1 MKSFNKLSIAAKI
14 WLSIGVFVVGFVF
27 STVRG
32 QLQGL
37 SSERELQI
45 ASEALFPAE
54 QGSQDAESAFERAV
68 KGFSDAGLKQ
78 DVSGLQRAT
87 QDGQS
92 ALNSLNAVASA
103 ADLPAERVAE
113 TRKLISSVADFLAE
127 ARLTYGGIVSN
138 PPSMTPDTQ
147 RRIRELAA
155 RGDALKTSLQRE
167 SDALSR
173 DLHECLSAM
182 QTTSAHDRSIALV
195 LFGSTLAIAFAI
207 VSLTVRRSITG
218 PIVRVINGLQS
229 SADLAAGT
237 ADQMSQSGQVVSRDA
252 HEQAACLQETSA
264 SLKDIASTTHQN
276 SERASHADGLMSQAR
291 ETVHHAMDA
300 MEKMSGSM
308 HEIST
313 SSREV
318 ATVLKSLDEISF
330 NTNILA
336 LNAAVE
342 AARAGEAGA
351 GFSVVADEVRSRARR
366 AAEAARRSADILE
379 KTIGHVNA
387 GVEFVE
393 LAHNAFKQVSATID
407 TSSQVVTEIASNSQ
421 TQARGVE
428 IIGQAISRMEGVT
441 QNNALNAQKTA
452 QSAADVTTQVQ
463 TTRKHLTQLVDV
475 VGLRRRC

>member
-1 MKSFNKLSIAAKI
+1 MNSINKLSIAAKI
-14 WLSIGVFVVGFVF
+14 WLSIGVFVLGFVF
-27 STVRG
+27 STLKG

-37 SSERELQI
+37 DSERELHI
-45 ASEALFPAE
+45 ASEALFPAA
-54 QGSQDAESAFERAV
+54 QGTEEAESSFQRAV
-68 KGFSDAGLKQ
+68 KGFSDAVLTH
-78 DVSGLQRAT
+78 DASALQRAT

-92 ALNSLNAVASA
+92 ALNNLNAIVSV
-103 ADLPAERVAE
+103 ADLPAERTVEA
-113 TRKLISSVADFLAE
+113 RKLISSIGDFLAD
-127 ARLTYGGIVSN
+127 AQNNYGGIVTN
-138 PPSMTPDTQ
+138 PASLTPDTE

-155 RGDALKTSLQRE
+155 RADTLKASLQRE
-167 SDALSR
+167 KDTFSR
-173 DLHECLSAM
+173 DLQEHLHAI
-182 QTTSAHDRSIALV
+182 QTTSVHERWFALA
-195 LFGSTLAIAFAI
+195 LFGSTLAIAFVI
-207 VSLTVRRSITG
+207 VSLTIRRSITG

-252 HEQAACLQETSA
+252 HEQAACLEETSA
-264 SLKDIASTTHQN
+264 SLKDISSTTNQN
-276 SERASHADGLMSQAR
+276 SERANHADGLMSQAR

-351 GFSVVADEVRSRARR
+351 GFSVVADEVRSLARR

-379 KTIGHVNA
+379 KTIGHVND
-387 GVEFVE
+387 GVEFVA
-393 LAHNAFKQVSATID
+393 LAHNAFKQVSVTID

-428 IIGQAISRMEGVT
+428 IIGQAISRMESVT

-475 VGLRRRC
+475 VGLRRR